1 MLDFLIF
8 ICYNINS
15 EREVNIMIKC
25 PNCGSSAQVK
35 LNDKAVLSR
44 NGERLSLGAECS
56 CGCQFSLEYEV
67 VAYDECDI
75 ITIERK
81 N

>member
-1 MLDFLIF
+1 
-8 ICYNINS
+8 
-15 EREVNIMIKC
+15 MIKC

-44 NGERLSLGAECS
+44 NGERLSLGAECG

-67 VAYDECDI
+67 GACDECDI

>member
-1 MLDFLIF
+1 MLDFLNF
-8 ICYNINS
+8 ICYNINT

-44 NGERLSLGAECS
+44 NNERLTLGAEC
-56 CGCQFSLEYEV
+56 GCQFTLEYEV
-67 VAYDECDI
+67 GAYDECDI
-75 ITIERK
+75 IAIERK

>member
-1 MLDFLIF
+1 
-8 ICYNINS
+8 
-15 EREVNIMIKC
+15 MIKC

-35 LNDKAVLSR
+35 LNDDAVLNHD
-44 NGERLSLGAECS
+44 NGRLTVGAECG
-56 CGCQFSLEYEV
+56 CGCQFTIECEFG
-67 VAYDECDI
+67 AYDECDI